1 MKARRDSLPSKYE
14 NSEKTRF
21 QKECKNTFSCQSRSK
36 HVADKARIHCPVRA
50 KLKLHDDACRNSDG
64 KANRIQRC
72 PESCSRF
79 IDWLSLPE
87 EHPFEI
93 HEDNTHPN
101 RQRREQIMEHDGERK
116 LQAGKRNDINHGRR
130 PQLLNFKIGRIL
142 HLRSEIRDLELEH
155 QT

>member
-1 MKARRDSLPSKYE
+1 MKARSHAVPSKYQD
-14 NSEKTRF
+14 SEKTGF
-21 QKECKNTFSCQSRSK
+21 QKERKDALSCQSRSK

-50 KLKLHDDACRNSDG
+50 KLKLHDDSGRNSDR
-64 KANRIQRC
+64 KAHRIERC

-87 EHPFEI
+87 EHPLEI

-116 LQAGKRNDINHGRR
+116 LQARKKSDINHGR
-130 PQLLNFKIGRIL
+130 
-142 HLRSEIRDLELEH
+142 
-155 QT
+155 